1 MIQKRAWF
9 LSLITMIFACVAR
22 AASVHVPDGTPV
34 PLRLKAELSSSR
46 AEIGQR
52 VDFTVAHAVNV
63 GGVVAIPEGC
73 VAWGAVQSVKR
84 DKEIK
89 FDIVGLRLPNLREV
103 KLRSVRQK
111 TSNPGKDQIKL
122 ETRLD
127 DTVGATVGTE
137 FTAYV
142 DEDAEVEGMGAAA
155 ALPPA
160 LSVATRP
167 AEVKPAAQAPVQ
179 AVAAP
184 VASAPAATSPQ
195 PAPGHQAPT
204 PTGTPAARPSAPSSA
219 AVTAVQKTQLPAP
232 TPNITPTTQTAAP
245 APQDTGETVDRVTV
259 ECFSDPSGADI
270 VLDDEYY
277 GNTPSILKL
286 LPVAHRLELEMP
298 GYKTYSQTLD
308 LTQGGA
314 FRTVRG
320 SLEKKE

>member
-1 MIQKRAWF
+1 MIKKRAWI
-9 LSLITMIFACVAR
+9 LSVVAMIFACLAR
-22 AASVHVPDGTPV
+22 AASVQVPDGTPV

-46 AEIGQR
+46 AEVGQR
-52 VDFTVAHAVNV
+52 VDFTVAHAVSV
-63 GGVVAIPEGC
+63 GGVVAIPEGS

-142 DEDAEVEGMGAAA
+142 DENVEVEGMGAAA

-167 AEVKPAAQAPVQ
+167 AEVKPAAQPPVR

-184 VASAPAATSPQ
+184 AASAPAVPTPQ
-195 PAPGHQAPT
+195 IAPRQSAPT
-204 PTGTPAARPSAPSSA
+204 STVAPASRPSAPSSA
-219 AVTAVQKTQLPAP
+219 AVTAVQKTQPPAP
-232 TPNITPTTQTAAP
+232 APNITPTTQPAAP
-245 APQDTGETVDRVTV
+245 TAQETAEVVDRVTV
-259 ECFSDPSGADI
+259 ECFSDPSGAEI

-286 LPVAHRLELEMP
+286 LPATRRLEFKMP

-308 LTQGGA
+308 LSQGGT